1 MHASWKANWR
11 LCSGLY
17 LPLGS
22 CCLNQQQLVAS
33 SLSFYLYMY
42 ICTLSKPQVT
52 DMSQVAQFSYMY
64 FTHKTSV
71 ALIHVPLSQ
80 VNIKEWGQVL
90 QHLVDMSQN
99 FAILGLHSGGIWM
112 EPHWVSRLIDTK
124 SPKYVSCISGH
135 QGMPSHRT
143 WAISHF
149 CCVNKW
155 NNELGYGN

>member
-17 LPLGS
+17 PPLGS
-22 CCLNQQQLVAS
+22 CCLSQQQLVAS

-64 FTHKTSV
+64 FTHRTSV

-90 QHLVDMSQN
+90 QHLVGMSQN
-99 FAILGLHSGGIWM
+99 FAILGLHSGGIWT

-124 SPKYVSCISGH
+124 SPKYVAFLDIRECHLTVLG
-135 QGMPSHRT
+135 PSRIFAAST
-143 WAISHF
+143 NGIM
-149 CCVNKW
+149 N
-155 NNELGYGN
+155 

>member
-1 MHASWKANWR
+1 MDASWKANWR

-22 CCLNQQQLVAS
+22 CLSQQQLVAS

-42 ICTLSKPQVT
+42 ICMLSKPQVT

-71 ALIHVPLSQ
+71 ALIHVLLSQ

-90 QHLVDMSQN
+90 QHLVDILQN
-99 FAILGLHSGGIWM
+99 FTILGLHSGGNMDGTPLNFTTDWHQ
-112 EPHWVSRLIDTK
+112 EPKNVLVAFLDSRN
-124 SPKYVSCISGH
+124 
-135 QGMPSHRT
+135 
-143 WAISHF
+143 AISQYLGHLAF
-149 CCVNKW
+149 LLHQQW
-155 NNELGYGN
+155 NNELGYEN